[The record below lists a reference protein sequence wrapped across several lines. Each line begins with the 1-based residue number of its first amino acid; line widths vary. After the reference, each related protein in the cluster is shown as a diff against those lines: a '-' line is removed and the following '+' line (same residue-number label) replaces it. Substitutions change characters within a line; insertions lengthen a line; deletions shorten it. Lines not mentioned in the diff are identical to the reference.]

1 MLLEEDYVPER
12 LNERLV
18 TDLDAGVA
26 LAASERLEHAGGVF
40 TPVLDPTAE
49 LEPATQPLSA
59 APTPVPTAE
68 LEPVRRATA
77 SADDG
82 TEPPADDWSLF
93 AGAEPE
99 SAVGVPT
106 ARASRD
112 DADDDWGDEQW

>member
-26 LAASERLEHAGGVF
+26 LAASERLERGGVLA
-40 TPVLDPTAE
+40 LDPTAE
-49 LEPATQPLSA
+49 LDPVTHPPYVAPAPA
-59 APTPVPTAE
+59 PTAE

-93 AGAEPE
+93 ASAEPG
-99 SAVGVPT
+99 SAVVVPT

-112 DADDDWGDEQW
+112 EPDDEWGDEQW

>member
-1 MLLEEDYVPER
+1 MLLEEAYVPER

-26 LAASERLEHAGGVF
+26 LAASERLERGGVLA
-40 TPVLDPTAE
+40 LDPTAE
-49 LEPATQPLSA
+49 LDPMTHPPYVAPAPA
-59 APTPVPTAE
+59 PTAE

-77 SADDG
+77 SADDD

-93 AGAEPE
+93 ASAEPG
-99 SAVGVPT
+99 SAVVVPT

-112 DADDDWGDEQW
+112 EPDDEWGDEQW